1 MGLEI
6 VAQMIAGIGAAAR
19 SAAADLSAAA
29 DAAAAYN
36 AAASTTGGMSAN
48 QGGSGTGVS
57 LGSTSSTSLGDP
69 RNAADSAM
77 RMNAAIE
84 AAKRR

>member
-19 SAAADLSAAA
+19 SAAADLTAAA

-36 AAASTTGGMSAN
+36 AAASSTGAMSAN
-48 QGGSGTGVS
+48 QGGNA
-57 LGSTSSTSLGDP
+57 STLKSSTSDLGDP
-69 RNAADSAM
+69 RDAEGQAM
-77 RMNAAIE
+77 RMYAAIE
-84 AAKRR
+84 AAKRGR